1 MTDWKSR
8 YHTLQQVH
16 EQVVRQRNKLE
27 NRVKYLESYAREL
40 EEKLELYPKRNEN
53 VARNQAQRRAA
64 AAFAALAGEKSRG
77 EMKSACTGF

>member
-8 YHTLQQVH
+8 YHTLQQIH

-40 EEKLELYPKRNEN
+40 EEKLELYPKRNGN

-64 AAFAALAGEKSRG
+64 AAFAALAGE
-77 EMKSACTGF
+77 E